1 MIILQRVLN
10 TMESNLLNMKQVKCR
25 EVMND
30 RSERQRGNLLDIIQ
44 RSVKRKMIP

>member
-10 TMESNLLNMKQVKCR
+10 TMESNLQSMKRVRCR

-30 RSERQRGNLLDIIQ
+30 RLERQKGNLLDIIQ
-44 RSVKRKMIP
+44 QSVKRKMIP